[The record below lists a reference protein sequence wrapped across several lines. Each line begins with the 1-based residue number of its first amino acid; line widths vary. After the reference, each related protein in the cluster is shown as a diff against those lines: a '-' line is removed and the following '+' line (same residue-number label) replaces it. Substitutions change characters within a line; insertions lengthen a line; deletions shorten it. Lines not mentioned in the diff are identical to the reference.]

1 MELERRKNVV
11 PVLRC
16 YLAQLERNNPW
27 TGSHYGLMSIRSY
40 CLFLLRYQQQI
51 FALRGSEK
59 LSVNQMAASYRQ
71 TFETKRNILQ
81 KASRIA
87 DNIDS
92 IDDIEHMDNIDRI
105 NNTVDKTLK
114 YYAMVIKNLD
124 KWSKTIHKK
133 LLDEMVAQY
142 HTLPSNLPMDL
153 KSYVVAFITPKGV
166 FH

>member
-1 MELERRKNVV
+1 MERHELNQTFNPTFNQTFRKNLVIFEKARGV
-11 PVLRC
+11 DKQIKAVR
-16 YLAQLERNNPW
+16 
-27 TGSHYGLMSIRSY
+27 GIF
-40 CLFLLRYQQQI
+40 LFLLRNQQHI
-51 FALRGSEK
+51 FALR
-59 LSVNQMAASYRQ
+59 R
-71 TFETKRNILQ
+71 
-81 KASRIA
+81 RIT
-87 DNIDS
+87 DNN
-92 IDDIEHMDNIDRI
+92 DNND
-105 NNTVDKTLK
+105 NTVDKTLK